1 MDQNAQNSSAPLA
14 ELARAWLLA
23 LLRCAQSMRLY
34 GKDHAAT
41 SRAVDDVM
49 ATLGVMR
56 AHQELTIR
64 CVDSA
69 FKVASA
75 TDAEQP
81 IIESKLADL
90 AARLGAA
97 NITAIRVKTDL
108 AQDEIPVLAETLDRL
123 STGKLSIA
131 DARTRLADASSAKI
145 QIVAVRDGDVAMR
158 EWDGTV
164 DQADD
169 WSRVLER
176 LATGVADTAEL
187 ARRVEAGIGAA
198 WSSGSSPGSPLVS
211 AAEAL
216 RAVPEDQRSVVMTQF
231 GALVGELDPAVRKKM
246 LRMAGKDA
254 SHARAVADLTEVL
267 PASEVIEAI
276 GSGGLPQGG
285 TARHSLRVLSK
296 LVQTEGA
303 ATQTGARLHN
313 VLSEWSNQAES
324 LAGIDEQLRAAVAVL
339 LKATEGSPFNPDDY
353 EFTLNQIA
361 STGTSGESAPR
372 SIVWDDLGEH
382 TLMISRF
389 LARTEMD
396 VESIGALAVRVA
408 RRADRLLAEGRFDL
422 LLEATTTPRSGE
434 TTDEFT
440 RSRETLRAAV
450 ASRVDSLMQLVSH
463 DGPHREAALELLS
476 RIEPRIVLAHAV
488 ASDTKIQS
496 VVVSA
501 LRDAGTDWTR
511 LGEAVAKESP
521 TVALLA
527 SRSGAFHDDE
537 VLSFVSGVVP
547 HIPANVRRD
556 LLLELDIAYDHWPL
570 TLIGWGIRTD
580 DEVLQSRMLDRIR
593 ETHSDRAVPILE
605 QYLRED
611 FGVEV
616 SGANFELAARTL
628 AEYGVAGAIAL
639 ESIADQVRLRF
650 GLWFYTRV
658 LRLRKLARQARAAG
672 RKAA

>member
-1 MDQNAQNSSAPLA
+1 MDQNAQNPPTPLA
-14 ELARAWLLA
+14 DLARALLLA

-34 GKDHAAT
+34 DKDHAAT
-41 SRAVDDVM
+41 RRAVDDVM
-49 ATLGVMR
+49 ATLDVMR

-69 FKVASA
+69 FNAASA
-75 TDAEQP
+75 TSAEQA
-81 IIESKLADL
+81 INESKLADL

-97 NITAIRVKTDL
+97 NITAIRVKTSL
-108 AQDEIPVLAETLDRL
+108 TPGEIPVLAEVLDRL

-131 DARTRLADASSAKI
+131 DARTRLADASGAKV
-145 QIVAVRDGDVAMR
+145 QIVAVRDGDVALR

-176 LATGVADTAEL
+176 LASGVADTAEM

-198 WSSGSSPGSPLVS
+198 WSSGSSARSPLVS

-216 RAVPEDQRSVVMTQF
+216 RAVPEDQRAVVMTQF

-246 LRMAGKDA
+246 LWMAGKDA
-254 SHARAVADLTEVL
+254 THTRAVADLAEVL
-267 PASEVIEAI
+267 PASDVIEAI
-276 GSGGLPQGG
+276 SSGGLPQGG

-324 LAGIDEQLRAAVAVL
+324 VSGTDEQLRAAVTVL
-339 LKATEGSPFNPDDY
+339 LKASEGSPFNPDDY
-353 EFTLNQIA
+353 EVTLNQIA
-361 STGTSGESAPR
+361 STGSGEESTLRA
-372 SIVWDDLGEH
+372 IVWDDLGEH
-382 TLMISRF
+382 TLSIARF
-389 LARTEMD
+389 LATTEMD

-408 RRADRLLAEGRFDL
+408 PRADRLLAEGRFDL
-422 LLEATTTPRSGE
+422 LLEAMAMPRSGE

-463 DGPHREAALELLS
+463 EGLTREPALELLS

-488 ASDTKIQS
+488 ASDAKIQ
-496 VVVSA
+496 VVIISA
-501 LRDAGTDWTR
+501 LRDAGTDWMR

-537 VLSFVSGVVP
+537 VLSLVSGVVP

-556 LLLELDIAYDHWPL
+556 LLLELDIAHDHWPL
-570 TLIGWGIRTD
+570 ALIGWGIRTD
-580 DEVLQSRMLDRIR
+580 DEVLQSRMIDRIR

-616 SGANFELAARTL
+616 SGTNFELAAKTL
-628 AEYGVAGAIAL
+628 AEYGEAGAVAL
-639 ESIADQVRLRF
+639 ESIADQVRSRF

-658 LRLRKLARQARAAG
+658 LRLRKLARHARAAG